1 MDPESNPNPEI
12 VEILLVED
20 NPGDVRLTKE
30 SLKKSKM
37 INNLNVVEDGGKALD
52 FLHRRNGYEDAP
64 RPQLIL
70 LDLNLPVKTGQQVLK
85 EIKGDPQLKKIPVVI
100 LTTSEAEEDVVKSYE
115 LNANCYV
122 TKPLGFNKFQKV
134 VNQINDFWFGI
145 VSLPE
150 EEIR

>member
-1 MDPESNPNPEI
+1 MVPDSEKSPQI

-20 NPGDVRLTKE
+20 NPGDVRLTRE
-30 SLKKSKM
+30 SLKESKM
-37 INNLNVVEDGGKALD
+37 INNLNVVNDGQEALD
-52 FLHRRNGYEDAP
+52 FLRREEGFEEVP
-64 RPQLIL
+64 RPNLIL

-85 EIKGDPQLKKIPVVI
+85 EIKQDPEFKKIPVVV

-122 TKPLGFNKFQKV
+122 NKPLSFEQFQKV

-145 VSLPE
+145 VSLPD
-150 EEIR
+150 